1 MGGMWRLHEGRSVT
15 SAEGKECDV
24 CRMEGMWRMQKGRNM
39 ASAEGKECGVCRR
52 EGMWRLQEG
61 MSWRLQKGRNVTSA
75 EGKEFDVC
83 RREGIWRLQ
92 KGRNVTSE
100 EGKECDAAGRQL
112 GRNSS
117 PSPATNLDV
126 IRLNKFRELA
136 TCLEGFAAPWALIR
150 KTSVPL
156 PLHAVVPHYSPHI
169 QKLLTLFFTLIG
181 FPEWRLT
188 LNFWELPLEIIF
200 CFLPT
205 EAVIVLVLRIG
216 TSWRFVELQRFRE
229 TNIFLPY
236 FSTLNMEALR
246 SYELLVTTY
255 PSNVYNHLPV

>member
-1 MGGMWRLHEGRSVT
+1 MWRLQEGRNVT
-15 SAEGKECDV
+15 SVGGKECDV
-24 CRMEGMWRMQKGRNM
+24 CREGMWRLQTGRNWRLHDGRNVT
-39 ASAEGKECGVCRR
+39 SAWGKECDVCRR
-52 EGMWRLQEG
+52 EGMWRLQN
-61 MSWRLQKGRNVTSA
+61 GRNVTHA
-75 EGKEFDVC
+75 EGKEYGVC
-83 RREGIWRLQ
+83 RREGMWRLQ